1 MRKDNIR
8 QCDVVQDLLP
18 LYYDDAC
25 SPSSRELVEAH
36 LEDCEK
42 CRRTYEELKN
52 ETIDTMIKAEAQGV
66 LERHEKKERTAA
78 YKAGGIIA
86 GLLLIPV
93 FITFIVGLASGGDM
107 NVFAVV
113 AASMLLVGAITVV
126 PLVSRQKKIV
136 KCILCGEVALL
147 LILFFVDRMNGGG
160 EFIFW
165 SVPTVFGISIVL
177 FPFVIRGVVLPPVL
191 ADKKALITMM
201 WNTLWLFLT
210 IVETCG
216 HLQDMQGM
224 KTGCIVSFVMMLGVW
239 LGFFVARYAKTNVW
253 IKAGSIVLICTLWTV
268 FTNDVC
274 AFLIDGVRKLTIRY
288 VDFSN
293 WSTDLRVNANV
304 YTIVLVA
311 GVAVAV
317 LLMVI
322 GMIRK
327 NRKSIP
333 ESKYQKECIQNEKNM
348 E

>member
-1 MRKDNIR
+1 MSKDNIR
-8 QCDVVQDLLP
+8 KCDVVQDLLP

-25 SPSSRELVEAH
+25 SDSSRELVEAH

-52 ETIDTMIKAEAQGV
+52 ETIDTMIKEESQGV

-78 YKAGGIIA
+78 YKAGVIIA

-93 FITFIVGLASGGDM
+93 FVTFIVGLASGGDM
-107 NVFAVV
+107 NVFALV

-126 PLVSRQKKIV
+126 PLVSRQKKFV
-136 KCILCGEVALL
+136 KCILCSVVALL
-147 LILFFVDRMNGGG
+147 FILFFVDRMNGGG

-177 FPFVIRGVVLPPVL
+177 FPFVIRAVDLPPVL

-216 HLQDMQGM
+216 HSQDMQGM
-224 KTGCIVSFVMMLGVW
+224 KTGCIVAFVVMLGVW
-239 LGFFVARYAKTNVW
+239 LVFFVARYAKTNAW
-253 IKAGSIVLICTLWTV
+253 IKAGCIVLICTLWTA
-268 FTNDVC
+268 FANDIC
-274 AFLIDGVRKLTIRY
+274 MFLIEGERRLTIRY
-288 VDFSN
+288 AEFSN

-304 YTIVLVA
+304 YTIVLIA
-311 GVAVAV
+311 GGAAAIF
-317 LLMVI
+317 LMVI
-322 GMIRK
+322 GLIRK
-327 NRKSIP
+327 NKKALP
-333 ESKYQKECIQNEKNM
+333 ESKYQKRNIQNEKNM